1 MSEELKNVTKS
12 VLERIH
18 HEKITMRPRIYF
30 VLGSMLAFIG
40 LTASI
45 LTSVFLFSLLRFSLR
60 SHGPMG
66 TYRWEQLV
74 SNFPWWA
81 LFVALF
87 GLILGIWLLRRYEF
101 SYKIDFRVIA
111 LGFIL
116 AIIAT
121 GFVLDM
127 TGLSDVLSRQG
138 PMKGMMRQ
146 YIPGE
151 NTQPNPLNGG
161 WRMGR

>member
-1 MSEELKNVTKS
+1 MSEELKSVTRNVM
-12 VLERIH
+12 ERIH

-30 VLGSMLAFIG
+30 IFGSVLTFIG

-66 TYRWEQLV
+66 AYRWEQLV

-101 SYKIDFRVIA
+101 SYKMNFRVIA

-138 PMKGMMRQ
+138 PMKGIMRPSSSDDMFR
-146 YIPGE
+146 PGSSF
-151 NTQPNPLNGG
+151 GG
-161 WRMGR
+161 FYNK